1 MRWDGMSKKVFVL
14 SGIPRKNRNS
24 DVLCDQF
31 VKSTRHHEVT
41 KAFLAEQDIC
51 YCITCDGCRW
61 HYGEYVIK
69 EKMAKLFE

>member
-1 MRWDGMSKKVFVL
+1 MSKKVFVL
-14 SGIPRKNRNS
+14 SGIPRKNGNS

-51 YCITCDGCRW
+51 YCITCDGCR
-61 HYGEYVIK
+61 
-69 EKMAKLFE
+69 